1 LLSKTL
7 VRPTTAAQINA
18 SPAALTYIPCGWV
31 IDRARRAEKLMT
43 SMTAQRQAIGGG
55 AAVHWRRSRVARAAI
70 LAAAVVG
77 LVPRLGWAADDP
89 RDAAFLEPI
98 LQRVLETTRTDVAVP
113 WRNPATGNGG
123 SIVIERT
130 FYREPDMPCRSFA
143 RTVESAGAAPQV
155 MRGTG
160 CRSSTGLWLI
170 EEEPESLAGT
180 PRGTA
185 PVATPA
191 PDTAAVPPH
200 EVEPAAGPTCPD
212 TVLVPLPT
220 ERPPALA
227 YTLPSRAE
235 L

>member
-1 LLSKTL
+1 
-7 VRPTTAAQINA
+7 
-18 SPAALTYIPCGWV
+18 
-31 IDRARRAEKLMT
+31 MT
-43 SMTAQRQAIGGG
+43 GMTAQGKD
-55 AAVHWRRSRVARAAI
+55 RRRPRVVRGAI

-77 LVPRLGWAADDP
+77 LVPHFGWAADDP

-98 LQRVLETTRTDVAVP
+98 LQRILETARTEVEVP

-130 FYREPDMPCRSFA
+130 FYREPDMPCRAFV
-143 RTVESAGAAPQV
+143 RTLESAGAPQV
-155 MRGTG
+155 TRGTG

-180 PRGTA
+180 APRETAPRGT
-185 PVATPA
+185 PA
-191 PDTAAVPPH
+191 PGTAALPPH

-212 TVLVPLPT
+212 TVLVPMPA